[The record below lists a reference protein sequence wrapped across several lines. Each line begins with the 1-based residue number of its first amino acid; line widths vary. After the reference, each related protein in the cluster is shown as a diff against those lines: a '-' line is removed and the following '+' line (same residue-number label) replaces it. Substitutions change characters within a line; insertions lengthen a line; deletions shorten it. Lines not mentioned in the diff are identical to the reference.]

1 MADLFFRAER
11 YAALIAALGRAVA
24 AGEPDAAEDLEYV
37 EGHMRNFLAYVSAVG
52 TSEIGIGAAEAALTG
67 EALRTRVTELDR
79 ERSRN
84 HDAAIAS
91 ASALNRIA
99 AAYGVGPIYTGDPAL
114 RRQVAAFCMEVT
126 AHLFANRR

>member
-1 MADLFFRAER
+1 MADLLFQAER
-11 YAALIAALGRAVA
+11 YAALIAALGRAA
-24 AGEPDAAEDLEYV
+24 GAGEPDAAEDLEYV
-37 EGHMRNFLAYVSAVG
+37 EGHMRNFLAYVYAVG

-99 AAYGVGPIYTGDPAL
+99 AAYGIGPIYTGDPAR